1 MTSEDKYLGKNDIE
15 IIRSAVIMFTY
26 SPVAI
31 ILTLQT
37 SSLKNMLSVTM
48 SGTKVKSTVES
59 RDKRV

>member
-31 ILTLQT
+31 ILTLKT
-37 SSLKNMLSVTM
+37 PCLKNMLSMTM
-48 SGTKVKSTVES
+48 SGAKVKSTVES
-59 RDKRV
+59 